1 MDFFTFLALQV
12 SRPPPSPGE
21 LDEPSLVSPELEDRE
36 PTDPDRYV
44 VCLPT
49 SALSFFLPHLPFLLQ
64 PSPPYP
70 HPPPFCTRLNC
81 C

>member
-21 LDEPSLVSPELEDRE
+21 LDEPSLVSPELEDRV

-44 VCLPT
+44 VPI
-49 SALSFFLPHLPFLLQ
+49 SALSLFPPHLALSSPLLLTLILHH
-64 PSPPYP
+64 SA
-70 HPPPFCTRLNC
+70 LASNC